1 MNGHDENLN
10 KELKIIINTNNEIT
24 GYATIGGIE
33 GEISIPYEKVPADF
47 IENFDSKYYLY
58 VDGQVKENENYEP
71 PQVEQRSGVS
81 ELESLKLLAMQQSA
95 QIAELQSK

>member
-1 MNGHDENLN
+1 MDGHDENLN

-33 GEISIPYEKVPADF
+33 GEISIPCENVPADF

-58 VDGQVKENENYEP
+58 VDGNIKTNPDYVAPEIH
-71 PQVEQRSGVS
+71 
-81 ELESLKLLAMQQSA
+81 L
-95 QIAELQSK
+95 

>member
-1 MNGHDENLN
+1 MDGHDENLN

-33 GEISIPYEKVPADF
+33 GEISIPYENVPDDF

-58 VDGQVKENENYEP
+58 VDGNIKVNPDYVAPEIH
-71 PQVEQRSGVS
+71 
-81 ELESLKLLAMQQSA
+81 L
-95 QIAELQSK
+95 